1 MPKADETK
9 ARILAAAE
17 RIFAEKGPAGARVD
31 EIAHEANINKRM
43 LYAYFGNKEALYE
56 AVLERVYLRLG
67 QCEAFVTE
75 ASREIDIV
83 DSIRRIVP
91 AYFQFLSENMSYIRM
106 VMWENLNGARSF
118 DEKGLED
125 VRDPL
130 RRAIREILRRGV
142 TAGAFRPDADEKQ
155 LILSLFALTFN
166 YFSNIHTMSR
176 VMREDL
182 AAPEAMNARA
192 EAVTRM
198 ILCDLT
204 EKSHETN

>member
-17 RIFAEKGPAGARVD
+17 KIFSEKGPAGARVD
-31 EIAHEANINKRM
+31 EIAAEANINKRM

-56 AVLERVYLRLG
+56 AVLERVYQRLG
-67 QCEAFVTE
+67 QCETFLTTACG
-75 ASREIDIV
+75 EIDV
-83 DSIRRIVP
+83 VEAVRQIVP
-91 AYFQFLSENMSYIRM
+91 AYFRFLSENESYIRM

-125 VRDPL
+125 VRDPM
-130 RRAIREILRRGV
+130 RRAIREILQRGIARGV
-142 TAGAFRPDADEKQ
+142 FRRDASEKQ

-176 VMREDL
+176 VLKEDL
-182 AAPEAMNARA
+182 AAQEALHARA

-198 ILCDLT
+198 ILSDLM
-204 EKSHETN
+204 EISHEQH